1 LKIKKKSYIFKLLSK
16 IDFYSTKCPRT
27 EGGARGAGPSATP
40 LLATPLATSHIPR
53 TWSSSHEIPPD
64 SRVKW
69 NHTRPSGPQ
78 DDEGLIKEISFA
90 VKPLI

>member
-16 IDFYSTKCPRT
+16 IDFYSTKCRRT

-40 LLATPLATSHIPR
+40 LLVTFMSTSHIPC
-53 TWSSSHEIPPD
+53 TWSSSHKALPD

-69 NHTRPSGPQ
+69 NHTRPSGLQ
-78 DDEGLIKEISFA
+78 DDERLIKEHSFA
-90 VKPLI
+90 VKAL